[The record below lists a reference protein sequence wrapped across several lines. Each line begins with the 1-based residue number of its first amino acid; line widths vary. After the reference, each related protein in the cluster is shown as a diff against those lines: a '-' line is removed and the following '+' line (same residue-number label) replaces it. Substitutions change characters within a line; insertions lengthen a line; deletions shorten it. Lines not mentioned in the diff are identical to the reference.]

1 MMQNSPYYAGGTHRN
16 GCAWQVDSPIL
27 DPVFLDKKEPKLRD
41 GQYGHISLGRYNS
54 IFVGGVAH
62 ELGHALGLPHNCQ
75 RKDEWA
81 IFGTA
86 LMGAGNRTYGEE
98 LRGESKG
105 SFLTLA
111 HGLRLTTHP
120 MFSGWTKE
128 MASRGKAQLTEIDIK
143 AGVPTSTA
151 ITVTGKVVNVPG
163 APPVYAV
170 LAYTDPAGGGNYD
183 ATTATAIPGDDGQF
197 ELHCT
202 DLKPNKVGSL
212 RLIALYANGDA
223 TSHIGTRSPYTYPYE
238 VGRDGKP
245 HLKTWT
251 LVKQFES
258 LGKAIRARNPRK
270 VQSELQKLSQ
280 SKDPQSAAI
289 ARRLLARGHLHP
301 EPSKLDAK
309 MTDVSLADTTP
320 TSAKV
325 GYFTPVYNRLPGGHP
340 LLQAGGRIFSSGIYA
355 HAPANHTY
363 SLGGKWKKFTGICG
377 VAQSGAGSVVFVIK
391 ADGKVLW
398 RSKLTKSG
406 KLHRYDVDIN
416 GKQNLELIVENGG
429 DGNASDWGVWLEPNL
444 QR

>member
-1 MMQNSPYYAGGTHRN
+1 LSVVGVKIRTFDTLLRNHLVKASHPYAHYKSSDAQKIRKECEPVLKKAGVDIQKETIVIFCNMSNWDKVKKTMNQNSPYYAGGTHRN

-75 RKDEWA
+75 RKDERKL
-81 IFGTA
+81 FGTA

-120 MFSGWTKE
+120 MFSGWIKE
-128 MASRGKAQLTEIDIK
+128 MKSRGQAQLTEIDIK
-143 AGVPTSTA
+143 AGVPTATA
-151 ITVTGKVVNVPG
+151 MTVTGKVVNIPG

-170 LAYTDPAGGGNYD
+170 LAYTDPEGGGNYD
-183 ATTATAIPGDDGQF
+183 ATTSTAIPDADGCF

-223 TSHIGTRSPYTYPYE
+223 TSHIGTRPPYTYSYE

-245 HLKTWT
+245 ELKTWT
-251 LVKQFES
+251 LVKQF
-258 LGKAIRARNPRK
+258 
-270 VQSELQKLSQ
+270 
-280 SKDPQSAAI
+280 
-289 ARRLLARGHLHP
+289 
-301 EPSKLDAK
+301 
-309 MTDVSLADTTP
+309 
-320 TSAKV
+320 
-325 GYFTPVYNRLPGGHP
+325 
-340 LLQAGGRIFSSGIYA
+340 
-355 HAPANHTY
+355 
-363 SLGGKWKKFTGICG
+363 
-377 VAQSGAGSVVFVIK
+377 
-391 ADGKVLW
+391 
-398 RSKLTKSG
+398 
-406 KLHRYDVDIN
+406 
-416 GKQNLELIVENGG
+416 
-429 DGNASDWGVWLEPNL
+429 
-444 QR
+444 